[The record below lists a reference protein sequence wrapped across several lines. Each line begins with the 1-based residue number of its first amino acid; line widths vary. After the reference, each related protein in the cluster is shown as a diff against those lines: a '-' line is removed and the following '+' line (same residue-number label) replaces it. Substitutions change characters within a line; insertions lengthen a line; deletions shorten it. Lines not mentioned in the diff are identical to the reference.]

1 MNYLINIDRSL
12 PSLSQG
18 QLISILL
25 YGSDAFDNKKNHEIL
40 ICTIQLKTHTD
51 LTIPFS
57 KSSLLCQILLIQYPN
72 VFFLKVCV
80 SNMTIIVQEP
90 GIYILNSFLFINLYF
105 MSPCLTL
112 RMSGRALLNVFQLF
126 LFLLKCSYEYIY
138 MFTMPRQ
145 WSPCYLALPMF
156 FSLIHH
162 TVVIR
167 CSTSVSYGTL
177 CHASGHLVIY
187 HECYGFQREFF
198 TSRCFLPCTP
208 FCFFKASLGP
218 SVQPQS

>member
-18 QLISILL
+18 KLISILL
-25 YGSDAFDNKKNHEIL
+25 YGSDAFDNKKNHKIL

-90 GIYILNSFLFINLYF
+90 SIYILNSFLFINLYF
-105 MSPCLTL
+105 ISRCVTL

-126 LFLLKCSYEYIY
+126 LFLLKCIYEYIY

-145 WSPCYLALPMF
+145 WSPYYLALLMF
-156 FSLIHH
+156 FSLIHP
-162 TVVIR
+162 TVLIR

-187 HECYGFQREFF
+187 HECYGSQRALFS
-198 TSRCFLPCTP
+198 SRCFLPCAP

-218 SVQPQS
+218 PVQPQS